1 VIVVDTGAQ
10 IGLLDRSDPHHTA
23 LAELYRRAP
32 EQWLLPWA
40 ILAEVDYLVASHLGE
55 AAQAVWLADLAD
67 GHFQVEWGTA
77 ADLERTRQICTH
89 YHRLRPGL
97 VDGVV
102 MATAER
108 LKADIATLDLRH
120 FGVVAMVH
128 TPKLFPRDLAPPPA
142 RRRRRR
148 A

>member
-10 IGLLDRSDPHHTA
+10 IGLLDKSDRHHAA
-23 LAELYRRAP
+23 LVALYVQRDQGRMV
-32 EQWLLPWA
+32 PWA

-55 AAQAVWLADLAD
+55 AAQAAWLADLAE
-67 GHFQVEWGTA
+67 GHFQVEWGTP
-77 ADLERTRQICTH
+77 ADLERTREICSQ
-89 YHRLRPGL
+89 YRRLRPGL

-120 FGVVAMVH
+120 FGVVAMAH
-128 TPKLFPRDLAPPPA
+128 APRLLPRDLASSPT
-142 RRRRRR
+142 RSKRRR

>member
-23 LAELYRRAP
+23 LVELYKRAP
-32 EQWLLPWA
+32 DGWVLPWA

-55 AAQAVWLADLAD
+55 AAQAAWLADLAE

-77 ADLERTRQICTH
+77 ADLQRAHQICTQ
-89 YHRLRPGL
+89 YRRLRPGL

-102 MATAER
+102 MAIAER

-120 FGVVAMVH
+120 FGVVAMAH
-128 TPKLFPRDLAPPPA
+128 APKLWPRDLAQPPA
-142 RRRRRR
+142 RRGRRRV
-148 A
+148 

>member
-1 VIVVDTGAQ
+1 MIVVDTGAQ
-10 IGLLDRSDPHHTA
+10 IGLLDKSDPHHAA
-23 LAELYRRAP
+23 LVALYEPAP
-32 EQWLLPWA
+32 EQWLLPCA

-55 AAQAVWLADLAD
+55 KAQAAWLADLAE
-67 GHFQVEWGTA
+67 GHFQVEWGTP
-77 ADLERTRQICTH
+77 ADLERTREICAQ
-89 YHRLRPGL
+89 YRRLRPGL

-120 FGVVAMVH
+120 FGVVAMAH
-128 TPKLFPRDLAPPPA
+128 APKLLPRDLASPPA
-142 RRRRRR
+142 RLKRRR